1 MANTINGVNLERL
14 AASERRVLEPVPT
27 ETREEFTYWRA
38 AHLGSLA
45 LNLIQDLRHLNNSW
59 GANFTHFWDDY
70 SLAVNTAQELS
81 SPGSLRQSQFGEA
94 HATVLGQLAGLDR
107 NFTYPAMI
115 LGLNPNFDSEVRKVD
130 QELLTSQGDPGDIFS
145 PRTLERPISYGGG
158 YILDGRLT
166 LDKIDRFSKMTI
178 LNFFELDN

>member
-1 MANTINGVNLERL
+1 MEQL
-14 AASERRVLEPVPT
+14 AASEGRVIEPIPPESRR
-27 ETREEFTYWRA
+27 EFTYWRA

-45 LNLIQDLRHLNNSW
+45 LNLIHDLHHLNNSW
-59 GANFTHFWDDY
+59 KANFTHFWGDY
-70 SLAVNTAQELS
+70 NLAVNTAQELS
-81 SPGSLRQSQFGEA
+81 RPGSLRQSQFGEA

-107 NFTYPAMI
+107 NFAYPAMV
-115 LGLNPNFDSEVRKVD
+115 LGLNPGFNPDVQKTD
-130 QELLTSQGDPGDIFS
+130 QEMSASLDVLGDIFS

-166 LDKIDRFSKMTI
+166 FDKIDRFSKLTI